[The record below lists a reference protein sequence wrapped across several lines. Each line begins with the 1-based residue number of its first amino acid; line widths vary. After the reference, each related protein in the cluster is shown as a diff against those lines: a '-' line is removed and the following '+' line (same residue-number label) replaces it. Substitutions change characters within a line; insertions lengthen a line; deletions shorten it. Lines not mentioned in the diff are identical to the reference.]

1 MKAEDAAA
9 NHHMTF
15 TPEEGEA
22 ELAVLRRQ
30 LEALEVEV

>member
-1 MKAEDAAA
+1 MEKI
-9 NHHMTF
+9 TF